1 MQAVRRNSFCGSGC
15 APLSQWRSPWGVA
28 KALMP
33 EAPRLG
39 VLLIWE
45 FLHWYASPGPCCLLL
60 RWLQREVVLLERERS
75 KVRERG
81 QLGDPE
87 EAALLSILLL
97 YMGENWS
104 FPLRKN
110 KKTSPVLLSFI
121 AEALSTKSES
131 QQASFFVHFVHAVF
145 EKPYTIIPR

>member
-15 APLSQWRSPWGVA
+15 TPLIQWRSPWGVA
-28 KALMP
+28 KTLMP

-45 FLHWYASPGPCCLLL
+45 FLHWYVSPGPCCLLV
-60 RWLQREVVLLERERS
+60 RCFQREVVEEWN
-75 KVRERG
+75 KGERG
-81 QLGDPE
+81 RLWSPG

-97 YMGENWS
+97 HTGENWS
-104 FPLRKN
+104 FPFEDKQ
-110 KKTSPVLLSFI
+110 KTSPMLLSFVVD
-121 AEALSTKSES
+121 ALSTNSES
-131 QQASFFVHFVHAVF
+131 QQASFCLHFVHAMF